1 MSIADPHK
9 RDFAT
14 NARLPRIALLALAIG
29 VLSTFAAF
37 ALLSLI
43 HLFTN
48 LFFFQRLSFADRSPA
63 LNTLGP
69 WAAAVP
75 VAGGVVVGLIARFGS
90 EKIRGHGIPE
100 AIEAILFGKSRM
112 SPKVAVLKP
121 LASGIVIGSGG
132 PFGAEGPIIMTGGA
146 IGSLIAQFVK
156 VTAAERKTLLVAG
169 ATAGMT
175 AVFGTP
181 VAAVLLAVEL
191 LLFEWRPRS
200 FLPVAL
206 ACAVAGFARAA
217 FFGVGPLFPL
227 VTAPP
232 SAAALGSCAAAGL
245 LSGAL
250 ACALSVALYKTED
263 WFGKLP
269 VHWMWWPAIGG
280 LAVGI
285 GGLIEPRALGVGY
298 DVIGDL
304 LHGNIALQFAL
315 AILVVKAVIWVIALG
330 SGTSGGVLAPLL
342 MLGAGLG
349 TLLGPVLPGG
359 EPALWPLVCM
369 AATLGATLGAPLT
382 AIVFALGLTHDAN
395 ALLPL
400 LAATLVAHGFATVV
414 MKRSIMTE
422 KIARRGYHIYREYG
436 VDPLERHYVDEVM
449 TRDVVTI
456 DADLSVGV
464 VRARY
469 FGATQAHRAYPVVR
483 DGVLIGLLDRATLD
497 RGGDA
502 HAGDANGGEMRA
514 SDGRAKREPMADM
527 RVADMRVTDMRVAD
541 ARVPDLPVADLLPRR
556 APPFSL
562 ADETCRLVATR
573 LAVHRLE
580 RLPVVT
586 DPDTMRLVGIVSRSD
601 LVKPALR
608 HFDDEHKRERFRR
621 AHPAAFVR
629 RRFAPARKTG

>member
-1 MSIADPHK
+1 MSDNSHK
-9 RDFAT
+9 RDFSS
-14 NARLPRIALLALAIG
+14 NSRLPGIAALAAGIG
-29 VLSTFAAF
+29 LLSTLAAYV
-37 ALLSLI
+37 LLSLI

-48 LFFFQRLSFADRSPA
+48 IFFFGSFSFADRSPA
-63 LNTLGP
+63 VNTLGL
-69 WAAAVP
+69 WAIAIP
-75 VAGGVVVGLIARFGS
+75 VIGGLIVGLMARFGS

-121 LASGIVIGSGG
+121 LSSGIVIGSGG

-146 IGSLIAQFVK
+146 LGSLIAQCVH
-156 VTAAERKTLLVAG
+156 VTSAERKTLLVAG
-169 ATAGMT
+169 AAAGMT

-206 ACAVAGFARAA
+206 ACAVAGFARAV
-217 FFGVGPLFPL
+217 FFGTGPLFPL
-227 VTAPP
+227 ETAPP
-232 SAAALGSCAAAGL
+232 TAISLVSCVIAGL

-250 ACALSVALYKTED
+250 ASGLSAALYKTED
-263 WFGKLP
+263 LFHKLP
-269 VHWMWWPAIGG
+269 LHWMWWPAIGG

-285 GGLIEPRALGVGY
+285 GGFIEPRALGVGY

-304 LHGNIALQFAL
+304 LHQHIALQVAL
-315 AILVVKAVIWVIALG
+315 AILVVKALIWVIALG

-349 TLLGPVLPGG
+349 TVLGHVLPGN

-382 AIVFALGLTHDAN
+382 AIVFAFGLTHDSN

-449 TRDVVTI
+449 SQKVDSIDGRLSARD
-456 DADLSVGV
+456 AL
-464 VRARY
+464 AAY
-469 FGATQAHRAYPVVR
+469 FGATQKRRAYPVVR
-483 DGVLIGLLDRATLD
+483 ENGAVLGIVDRAMLDGVRDSTSPHALDTPLADVL
-497 RGGDA
+497 
-502 HAGDANGGEMRA
+502 
-514 SDGRAKREPMADM
+514 RECPLV
-527 RVADMRVTDMRVAD
+527 VA
-541 ARVPDLPVADLLPRR
+541 LP
-556 APPFSL
+556 
-562 ADETCRLVATR
+562 DETCRVVATR
-573 LAVHRLE
+573 LAVHELE
-580 RLPVVT
+580 RLPVVA
-586 DPDTMRLVGIVSRSD
+586 DYDSMQLIGVVSRSD
-601 LVKPALR
+601 LVKPSVA
-608 HFDDEHKRERFRR
+608 HFEEEHKRERFRR
-621 AHPAAFVR
+621 IGFAAGKEH
-629 RRFAPARKTG
+629 FAPVRKTPTRTHS

>member
-1 MSIADPHK
+1 MSIAAPHK
-9 RDFAT
+9 RDFAS

-48 LFFFQRLSFADRSPA
+48 LFFFQRFSFAEHSPA

-75 VAGGVVVGLIARFGS
+75 VAGGIVVGLIARFGS

-217 FFGVGPLFPL
+217 FFGVGPLFP
-227 VTAPP
+227 VETAAPT
-232 SAAALGSCAAAGL
+232 AAALGSCALAGL

-250 ACALSVALYKTED
+250 ACGLSVSLYKIED
-263 WFGKLP
+263 RFGKLP

-304 LHGNIALQFAL
+304 LHGHIALQ
-315 AILVVKAVIWVIALG
+315 IALG

-382 AIVFALGLTHDAN
+382 AIVFAFGLTHDAN

-400 LAATLVAHGFATVV
+400 LTATLVAHGFATVA

-449 TRDVVTI
+449 TRSAVTI
-456 DADLSVGV
+456 DADLSVEV

-483 DGVLIGLLDRATLD
+483 DGVLIGMLDRATLD
-497 RGGDA
+497 GSPAAHDGDGQA
-502 HAGDANGGEMRA
+502 DDARAAKDGQADDARAAKMRA
-514 SDGRAKREPMADM
+514 ADV
-527 RVADMRVTDMRVAD
+527 RVADV
-541 ARVPDLPVADLLPRR
+541 LPRR
-556 APPFSL
+556 APLFSL

-573 LAVHRLE
+573 LAVHQLE
-580 RLPVVT
+580 RLPVVA
-586 DPDTMRLVGIVSRSD
+586 DPDTMRVVGIVSRSD

-621 AHPAAFVR
+621 AHPAAFVK

>member
-1 MSIADPHK
+1 MSIAAPHK
-9 RDFAT
+9 RDFAS

-48 LFFFQRLSFADRSPA
+48 LFFFQRFSFAEHSPA

-75 VAGGVVVGLIARFGS
+75 VAGGIVVGLIARFGS

-217 FFGVGPLFPL
+217 FFGVGPLFP
-227 VTAPP
+227 VETAAPT
-232 SAAALGSCAAAGL
+232 AAALGSCALAGL

-250 ACALSVALYKTED
+250 ACGLSVSLYKIED
-263 WFGKLP
+263 RFGKLP

-304 LHGNIALQFAL
+304 LHGHIALQIAL

-369 AATLGATLGAPLT
+369 AATLGAPLT
-382 AIVFALGLTHDAN
+382 AIVFAFGLTHDAN

-400 LAATLVAHGFATVV
+400 LTATLVAHGFATVA

-449 TRDVVTI
+449 TRSAVTI
-456 DADLSVGV
+456 DADLSVEV

-483 DGVLIGLLDRATLD
+483 DGVLIGMLDRATLD
-497 RGGDA
+497 GSPAAHDGDGQA
-502 HAGDANGGEMRA
+502 DDARAAKDGQADDARAAKMRA
-514 SDGRAKREPMADM
+514 ADVQMIDM
-527 RVADMRVTDMRVAD
+527 RVADMRVAD
-541 ARVPDLPVADLLPRR
+541 VLPRR
-556 APPFSL
+556 APLFSL

-573 LAVHRLE
+573 LAVHQLE
-580 RLPVVT
+580 RLPVVA
-586 DPDTMRLVGIVSRSD
+586 DPDTMRVVGIVSRSD

-621 AHPAAFVR
+621 AHPAAFVK